1 MSSPL
6 GERGLPPFNQQ
17 VTAAGPSD
25 NVHQGGL
32 IDWHGTG
39 KGRAGITAK
48 EKGGGCPTLSRMED
62 SSRTA
67 QLFHGV
73 CVYVCMC
80 AMVYVKAHLLIPL
93 SLHFQMP
100 HSCPCP
106 CLTWLHN
113 YLGTEKTGSHSS
125 LARSHFVYI

>member
-39 KGRAGITAK
+39 KGRVGITAK

-73 CVYVCMC
+73 CVCMC
-80 AMVYVKAHLLIPL
+80 YGLRQSSSLNTSVPPLPDATQLPLPL
-93 SLHFQMP
+93 SDMA
-100 HSCPCP
+100 
-106 CLTWLHN
+106 T
-113 YLGTEKTGSHSS
+113 
-125 LARSHFVYI
+125 